1 MTFTHGKD
9 VIMRETVVQKGQGR
23 SRRARGGLV
32 GQQHRRLAA
41 LHDVAWAARRCG
53 RVGRHD
59 LADNEPV
66 EQMADRRQPLLG
78 GRRRSSAVIDGTLR
92 CSHQARDIVI
102 ARHPGRSN
110 RLRVGAAGVAIADI
124 GGEEFEEPD
133 ARLVAGC
140 DDESGGGLGRPEKDQ
155 LAHSAQGQLETG
167 HPAMCTLLRV

>member
-1 MTFTHGKD
+1 VHRLD
-9 VIMRETVVQKGQGR
+9 GR
-23 SRRARGGLV
+23 
-32 GQQHRRLAA
+32 
-41 LHDVAWAARRCG
+41 
-53 RVGRHD
+53 
-59 LADNEPV
+59 
-66 EQMADRRQPLLG
+66 DRRHAAMLALG
-78 GRRRSSAVIDGTLR
+78 QEL
-92 CSHQARDIVI
+92 
-102 ARHPGRSN
+102 SN